1 MKEIDISMKF
11 SDKYSNEEIASS
23 IAKIARENFA
33 NKQPRTNEP
42 LRISRR
48 ALVSLLNEKH
58 DDLNLAD
65 TIEFNALVRLSYE
78 MSSNI
83 VQEAI
88 VETIKENIGN
98 DAVYN
103 PKRLYSSNH
112 VSQFSNNEKDS
123 LTKKVKLLKSN
134 ATEIN
139 NEDSK
144 TRIETTL
151 VSTQKLEFKKEFLG
165 IGNADSAKK
174 YAKKV
179 LEGYEAMI
187 GEYDKIKNVNLNLI
201 NDFNIL
207 RNELKCERDDVV
219 QLLIDLFGNR
229 AKQQYPELFDFDQIE
244 WLDFENSWNEL
255 NLSYNKINEQHQ
267 EFLNTV
273 DVALNNFGNS
283 VSAESSE
290 AWKNLS
296 SISKKRDL
304 NKGDLIG
311 AGIQVAI
318 AAGAAAI
325 MGGIDT
331 RNKSKEVVAL
341 IKRDVE
347 ILKHKMSEDNELII
361 ADIFRLGKL
370 YSKLSHS
377 IIPNYNTFIKSN
389 SEIIVS
395 DFKPLYDRILENP
408 TINKAKGENNKLIK
422 KQRFLNQKI
431 IDLHSNIKYSEEEEI
446 RLGEI
451 LEIKKE
457 EYFIALSLKPTK
469 PFILIELFTLG
480 RASTVYYSTLQE
492 WTNYCKPVVEDY
504 EYIQSLK
511 NDEIEKRE
519 TINQY
524 ISESEN
530 ELSEINQR
538 INSNSEVIMTE
549 FNKTPNS
556 EEELTKLITV
566 VKRIINASRNVLEI
580 ELDQELQK
588 KAVVWN

>member
-1 MKEIDISMKF
+1 MREIEISMKF

-23 IAKIARENFA
+23 IAKFARENFA

-48 ALVSLLNEKH
+48 ELVSLLNKKH
-58 DDLNLAD
+58 DNLNLAD

-78 MSSNI
+78 MSSI
-83 VQEAI
+83 SVQEAI
-88 VETIKENIGN
+88 VETIRENIGN

-103 PKRLYSSNH
+103 PKRLYTSNH
-112 VSQFSNNEKDS
+112 VSQFSEKEKDS
-123 LTKKVKLLKSN
+123 LTTKVNLLKSN

-139 NEDSK
+139 SEDSK
-144 TRIETTL
+144 TKIETTL
-151 VSTQKLEFKKEFLG
+151 VNTQKLEFKKEFLG

-174 YAKKV
+174 YAKNV
-179 LEGYEAMI
+179 LEGYETMI

-201 NDFNIL
+201 NDFHIL
-207 RNELKCERDDVV
+207 RNELKCERDDIM

-318 AAGAAAI
+318 AAGTAALI
-325 MGGIDT
+325 GSIDT
-331 RNKSKEVVAL
+331 RNKSKEIVA
-341 IKRDVE
+341 IIRRDVE

-408 TINKAKGENNKLIK
+408 TIYKAKGENNKLIK

-431 IDLHSNIKYSEEEEI
+431 IDLHSNIKYSKEEEI

-524 ISESEN
+524 ISESKK
-530 ELSEINQR
+530 ELSEINQQ

-580 ELDQELQK
+580 QLDQELQK